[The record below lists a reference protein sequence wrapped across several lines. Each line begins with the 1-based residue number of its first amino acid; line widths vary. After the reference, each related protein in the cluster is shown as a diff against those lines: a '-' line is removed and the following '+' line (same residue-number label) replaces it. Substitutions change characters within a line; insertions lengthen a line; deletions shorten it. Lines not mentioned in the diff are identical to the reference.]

1 MRSSRDRGRR
11 LRSARGR
18 VVVAAAVVGAA
29 IAAVFLA
36 LGGAVV
42 AVAYVAMLPARRLAG
57 SRLRR
62 AGDWRPVRAARA
74 LSSFIVMGVLLTAG
88 ASAALAH
95 LDGNANSTVDT
106 ATPISLGTS
115 YSGQFVGADD
125 VDHYAF
131 TTTKSGVVVRVT
143 VANTFGA
150 CPKGYVCPIWGTL
163 VDSAG
168 RQLGGEGS
176 GAGTGPVNARDAE
189 SFNWTLGG
197 PARYVLAMD
206 SDGDQP
212 SYQIRI
218 DELPSG
224 SGGGS
229 SPNLFGSLGAARKQR
244 GTVVRGSLAGVRAG
258 ATVRA
263 VVTMASGG
271 KDVVAGAQTQRNV
284 KGGAVK
290 VAVPLRSAARRT
302 LADQG
307 RLALKLTV
315 RVSFGGV
322 AKSASRSV
330 KQLPAA

>member
-1 MRSSRDRGRR
+1 M
-11 LRSARGR
+11 
-18 VVVAAAVVGAA
+18 VAAAVAGAA
-29 IAAVFLA
+29 IAAVILA

-57 SRLRR
+57 TRLRG

-95 LDGNANSTVDT
+95 LDGNANSTVGS
-106 ATPISLGTS
+106 ATPITLGTT

-131 TTTKSGVVVRVT
+131 TTTKPGVVVRVT
-143 VANTFGA
+143 VNNTFGA
-150 CPKGYVCPIWGTL
+150 CSKGYVCPIWGTL
-163 VDSAG
+163 VDGAG
-168 RQLGGEGS
+168 QQLGGEGS
-176 GAGTGPVNARDAE
+176 GAGTGPVNAGDTE

-212 SYQIRI
+212 TYQVRI
-218 DELPSG
+218 DEVPSG

-229 SPNLFGSLGAARKQR
+229 SNLFGSLGAARKQR

-263 VVTMASGG
+263 VVTMSDGG

-290 VAVPLRSAARRT
+290 VAVPLRSAARSA
-302 LADQG
+302 LAKQG
-307 RLALKLTV
+307 RLLVKLAV
-315 RVSFGGV
+315 RVSFGGA

>member
-1 MRSSRDRGRR
+1 M
-11 LRSARGR
+11 A
-18 VVVAAAVVGAA
+18 GAA

-42 AVAYVAMLPARRLAG
+42 AVAYVAMLPARRLGGA
-57 SRLRR
+57 RLRR
-62 AGDWRPVRAARA
+62 AGDWRAVRAARA
-74 LSSFIVMGVLLTAG
+74 VSSFLVMGVLLTAG

-106 ATPISLGTS
+106 ASPISLGTT

-131 TTTKSGVVVRVT
+131 TTAKTGVVVRVT
-143 VANTFGA
+143 VRNTFGA

-176 GAGTGPVNARDAE
+176 GAGTGPVNAGDTE

-212 SYQIRI
+212 NYQIQV

-229 SPNLFGSLGAARKQR
+229 SNLFGSLGAARKQR

-263 VVTMASGG
+263 VVTMTDNG
-271 KDVVAGAQTQRNV
+271 KAVVAGAQTQRNV

-290 VAVPLRSAARRT
+290 VAVPLRSAARSA